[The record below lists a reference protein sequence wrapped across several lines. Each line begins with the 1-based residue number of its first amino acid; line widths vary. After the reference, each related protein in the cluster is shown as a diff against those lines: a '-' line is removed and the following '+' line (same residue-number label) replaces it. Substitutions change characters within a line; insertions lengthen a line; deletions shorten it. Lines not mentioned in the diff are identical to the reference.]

1 VIRSRVHLA
10 LSYFG
15 FAEPDED
22 ERAAL
27 RNAPA
32 LWLRRAVG
40 MATIVIVPLAFLLTI
55 ASVTPVGVA
64 WTAVLFVVVGVL
76 VALLTR

>member
-1 VIRSRVHLA
+1 VARSRVHLA
-10 LSYFG
+10 LAYFG

-27 RNAPA
+27 RDAPA
-32 LWLRRAVG
+32 LWLRRAIGV
-40 MATIVIVPLAFLLTI
+40 ATIAVVALAFLLTI
-55 ASVTPVGVA
+55 ASLRPVGVA
-64 WTAVLFVVVGVL
+64 WTAALFVVVGVL